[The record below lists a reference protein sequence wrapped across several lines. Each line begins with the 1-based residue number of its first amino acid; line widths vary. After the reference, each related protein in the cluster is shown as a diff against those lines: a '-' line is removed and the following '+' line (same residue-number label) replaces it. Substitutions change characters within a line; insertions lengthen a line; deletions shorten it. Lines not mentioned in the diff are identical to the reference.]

1 MPQRHPPERSSVAAP
16 IVAGSIIVG
25 SMILGAGI
33 GFGLGALAGIAVLT
47 GLAGLFVGLVLGFV
61 IVHDRYRDL

>member
-1 MPQRHPPERSSVAAP
+1 MHQRPSRERPSTAAP

-25 SMILGAGI
+25 SMVLCAGI
-33 GFGLGALAGIAVLT
+33 GFGLGSLAGVAVLT

-61 IVHDRYRDL
+61 IVYDRYRDL